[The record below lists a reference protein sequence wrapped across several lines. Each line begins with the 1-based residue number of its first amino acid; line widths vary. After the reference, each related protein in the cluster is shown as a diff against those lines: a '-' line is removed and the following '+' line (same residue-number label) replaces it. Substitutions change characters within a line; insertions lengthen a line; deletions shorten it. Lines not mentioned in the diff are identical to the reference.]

1 MTRSRLGRWLSAP
14 SDAALGLLVLR
25 VAFGLSLAL
34 AHGLPKLLDPG
45 RFIGSL
51 AKRDFPLPEVFGWAA
66 IGAEL
71 VGGLL
76 LALGLLTKPAAVLVL
91 ITMAVA
97 VLDAHAGDPFRKK
110 ELAMAYGAVALA
122 LLNTGPGRW
131 ALDAKLFARAN
142 A

>member
-1 MTRSRLGRWLSAP
+1 MTRSRFGRWLSAP

-25 VAFGLSLAL
+25 VTFGLSLAL
-34 AHGLPKLLDPG
+34 AHGLPKLLAPA
-45 RFIGSL
+45 RFIGGL

-76 LALGLLTKPAAVLVL
+76 LAIGLLTKPAAALVL

-97 VLDAHAGDPFRKK
+97 VLDAHAGDPFREK
-110 ELAMAYGAVALA
+110 ELAIAYGAVALA
-122 LLNTGPGRW
+122 LLLTGPGRW
-131 ALDAKLFARAN
+131 ALDGRLFRH
-142 A
+142 

>member
-1 MTRSRLGRWLSAP
+1 MAHWLTAP

-34 AHGLPKLLDPG
+34 AHGLPKLLDPA
-45 RFIGSL
+45 RFIGGL

-71 VGGLL
+71 VGGVL
-76 LALGLLTKPAAVLVL
+76 LAIGLLTKPAAALVL

-97 VLDAHAGDPFRKK
+97 VLDAHAADPFRKK
-110 ELAMAYGAVALA
+110 ELALAYGTVALV
-122 LLNTGPGRW
+122 LLLTGPGRW
-131 ALDAKLFARAN
+131 ALDGKLFRR
-142 A
+142 